1 MRQVTDND
9 PILSIDVSTQADGL
23 VYLAET
29 GELKKDSIVLL
40 LASEYQL
47 STTAIV
53 LRVLRAP
60 RVSGHAMVRVIA

>member
-1 MRQVTDND
+1 M
-9 PILSIDVSTQADGL
+9 

-60 RVSGHAMVRVIA
+60 RVSEDAMVRVIA